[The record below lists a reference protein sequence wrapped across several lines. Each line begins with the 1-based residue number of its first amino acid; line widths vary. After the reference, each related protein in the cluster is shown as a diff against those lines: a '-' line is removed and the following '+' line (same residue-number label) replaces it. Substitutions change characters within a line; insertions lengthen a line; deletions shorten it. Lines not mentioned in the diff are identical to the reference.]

1 MLDIRVETGADS
13 GRQPIDAG
21 GAGGTGVF
29 ANDAQAADE
38 VLAEEALYDDPVA
51 QLAEVLR

>member
-1 MLDIRVETGADS
+1 LDIRVETGADS